1 MEINLVENEI
11 MKLCLYW
18 PSTRK
23 IFLYNDDRLVGEL
36 FIQKKDLFFTNFY
49 SVIQRLK
56 SGEITEIRYSSSD
69 DEVISIMAF
78 NNKYVLS
85 YITENIEKE
94 KKMLKIFTSY
104 SYDNDKLS
112 IGTITVFP
120 RSVVKKI
127 EVLK

>member
-11 MKLCLYW
+11 MKLGLYW
-18 PSTRK
+18 PFTRK
-23 IFLYNDDRLVGEL
+23 IFLYNDNRLVGEL

-94 KKMLKIFTSY
+94 KKMLKIF
-104 SYDNDKLS
+104 NK
-112 IGTITVFP
+112 
-120 RSVVKKI
+120 
-127 EVLK
+127 